1 MFAEGA
7 RVGRVALLDERQ
19 VVPLKTLILGVEV
32 EVLLLKSFLAN
43 DDLFLSKVRKGLVRG
58 HKLVELFLEV
68 HRVQF
73 DQADDTGVVL
83 IVHALRSDACIT
95 QNLIIERICGFNQL
109 IDDMSRLHLISLK
122 EPIVEEFE
130 HAGLLN
136 GLEGVY
142 DLRLIGAP

>member
-73 DQADDTGVVL
+73 DQADDAGVVL

-95 QNLIIERICGFNQL
+95 
-109 IDDMSRLHLISLK
+109 
-122 EPIVEEFE
+122 
-130 HAGLLN
+130 
-136 GLEGVY
+136 
-142 DLRLIGAP
+142 